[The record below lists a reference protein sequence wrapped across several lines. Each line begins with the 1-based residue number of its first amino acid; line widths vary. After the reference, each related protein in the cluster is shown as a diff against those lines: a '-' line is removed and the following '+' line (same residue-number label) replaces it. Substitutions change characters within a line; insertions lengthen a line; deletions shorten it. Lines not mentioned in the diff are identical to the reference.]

1 MNRAFRIAIFM
12 IVLALLVPAQVSAQS
27 TSDWIKITP
36 PPGMRWKTLDQSTA
50 TQDITYVDS
59 NGDTW
64 LRKSAA
70 ATWSRTFVLVQLVGD
85 TSGADEWTDL
95 VEAAPS
101 YLHLRP
107 DPEWS
112 QPEYRPFTSRTSW
125 RELITAERVA
135 AFRLAGSD
143 GIAVPRTSLL
153 PVYQSQS
160 NPRASWWSPEQGP
173 FPADA
178 QLVLDEYQI
187 VPRAKA
193 GVDTPYTVGV
203 QDLSTDPPTEETRPG
218 GYELYRNYTPQFNPD
233 GSWTLTVAGDFSFQ
247 KDYLFPIGG
256 PLCPGGLP
264 RMPDGTCVEQPPPVA
279 TPGPPIETGPRP
291 TPSRTPA
298 ATLDNP
304 PLLAQPLPTLP
315 PTAPLTAPGSPR
327 DACSALPGAYVNF
340 CGEARARAAGF
351 GTGLPL
357 PKLALHANPERGLVR
372 VPTWLW
378 ADGGEYTGGPVSGV
392 ASVDL
397 PWSHDWDTCS
407 TDETAQ
413 ETSCEHHHEA
423 GSYHL
428 SLMVRFRPGR
438 YVWSFGDRSRLDTG
452 SLGQPYPAE
461 SDVQHIF
468 RDTSLGQAQNA
479 YTIALDIDWVG
490 DWSVSGDAEGQGGL
504 SGRQT
509 AFTLPYAVREAQAVR
524 CSADRC

>member
-1 MNRAFRIAIFM
+1 
-12 IVLALLVPAQVSAQS
+12 
-27 TSDWIKITP
+27 
-36 PPGMRWKTLDQSTA
+36 MRWKSLDQSSITN
-50 TQDITYVDS
+50 DITFVDS
-59 NGDTW
+59 NGDMW
-64 LRKSAA
+64 LRKEA
-70 ATWSRTFVLVQLVGD
+70 ATTFSQMYVLVQLVAD
-85 TSGADEWTDL
+85 TGGTDEWMQIVDG
-95 VEAAPS
+95 EPK

-107 DPEWS
+107 DPDWN
-112 QPEYRPFTSRTSW
+112 QPEYRLFTTNPEW
-125 RELITAERVA
+125 RRMITEQRLVA
-135 AFRLAGSD
+135 SELAGSN
-143 GIAVPRTSLL
+143 GILLPPTVIVPVYRSQANPSLL
-153 PVYQSQS
+153 
-160 NPRASWWSPEQGP
+160 WWSPEQGA
-173 FPADA
+173 FPTDA
-178 QLVLDEYQI
+178 ELTGQYLE
-187 VPRAKA
+187 VPRVNA

-291 TPSRTPA
+291 TPSSTPA

-327 DACSALPGAYVNF
+327 DACSALPGAYVNL
-340 CGEARARAAGF
+340 CGEARARAAGS
-351 GTGLPL
+351 GAGLPL

-378 ADGGEYTGGPVSGV
+378 ADGGEYTGGPVTGV

-407 TDETAQ
+407 TDETTQ

-428 SLMVRFRPGR
+428 SLTVRFRPGR

-452 SLGQPYPAE
+452 SLGQRYPAE

-468 RDTSLGQAQNA
+468 RDTSLGQPQNA
-479 YTIALDIDWVG
+479 YTIALDTDWVG
-490 DWSVSGDAEGQGGL
+490 DWSVSGDAEGKGGL